1 LDGWVKPGHDIANGM
16 RTSRL
21 VFLSG
26 ASCDEWGSVAGAPR
40 SRRMN
45 QRKAESMKAR
55 PSGYSKTL
63 ALLVMLGVAG
73 PLEAKADILWKW
85 SYLNADTKITAS
97 GTLTT
102 KDQAAVSYGITSIT
116 GVWNGAPISGLEA
129 IHSCCSP
136 PGWNDNVL
144 VDGSPKLGKGGFAFS
159 VSGGPKINL
168 FYKEGRY
175 AYEIQNGPEVFGGT
189 FVATPSGA
197 Q

>member
-1 LDGWVKPGHDIANGM
+1 
-16 RTSRL
+16 
-21 VFLSG
+21 
-26 ASCDEWGSVAGAPR
+26 
-40 SRRMN
+40 
-45 QRKAESMKAR
+45 
-55 PSGYSKTL
+55 
-63 ALLVMLGVAG
+63 MLGVAS
-73 PLEAKADILWKW
+73 PLEAKADILWNW

-102 KDQAAVSYGITSIT
+102 KDQAAGSYGITSIT
-116 GVWNGAPISGLEA
+116 GVWNGAAITGLEA

-175 AYEIQNGPEVFGGT
+175 AYEIQNGPEVFGGDLCRYAKRLNIT
-189 FVATPSGA
+189 HLFYAEEIAKRSSRSIEGGLVGCFLPGA
-197 Q
+197 RGAENTIHRMAAEKRI

>member
-1 LDGWVKPGHDIANGM
+1 
-16 RTSRL
+16 
-21 VFLSG
+21 
-26 ASCDEWGSVAGAPR
+26 
-40 SRRMN
+40 
-45 QRKAESMKAR
+45 MKAR
-55 PSGYSKTL
+55 PSGNWKTL
-63 ALLVMLGVAG
+63 ALLAMLGVAG
-73 PLEAKADILWKW
+73 PLEAKADILWNW

-102 KDQAAVSYGITSIT
+102 KDQAAGSYGITSIT
-116 GVWNGAPISGLEA
+116 GVWNGAAITRLEA

-159 VSGGPKINL
+159 VSDGPKINL

>member
-1 LDGWVKPGHDIANGM
+1 LDGRVKPGHDIANGM
-16 RTSRL
+16 RISRL
-21 VFLSG
+21 AFLSG
-26 ASCDEWGSVAGAPR
+26 VPCDEWAVGRGTAFAP
-40 SRRMN
+40 
-45 QRKAESMKAR
+45 QAR
-55 PSGYSKTL
+55 PSGNSKTL

-73 PLEAKADILWKW
+73 PLEAQADILWNW
-85 SYLNADTKITAS
+85 SYLNPDTKITAS

-102 KDQAAVSYGITSIT
+102 EDQAAGSYGITSIT
-116 GVWNGAPISGLEA
+116 GVWNGAAIAGLEA

-144 VDGSPKLGKGGFAFS
+144 VDGSPKLGKGGVAFS